1 MIKRRG
7 RRPKIIQNQDGD
19 HVLVE
24 NKDAVQDTHSVSLAL
39 DSEGSSASDPFQVDE
54 NTLRNNDLDF
64 SCVKDKNVG
73 GIDFSGTDFSG
84 YDIRGFVFDRCNF
97 TGCDFTGS
105 CLQGVVFKD
114 CEIVDIVTT
123 DADLRWSSLDASCHQ

>member
-1 MIKRRG
+1 VTIKRRG
-7 RRPKIIQNQDGD
+7 RRPKIVQNQDGD

-24 NKDAVQDTHSVSLAL
+24 NKETLQDTSGSV
-39 DSEGSSASDPFQVDE
+39 DPFQVDE
-54 NTLRNNDLDF
+54 NALRDNDLDF
-64 SCVKDKNVG
+64 SCVKNKNANG
-73 GIDFSGTDFSG
+73 MDFSGTDFSG
-84 YDIRGFVFDRCNF
+84 YDIRGFVFNRCNF

-114 CEIVDIVTT
+114 CTLKDIVTT